1 MNQGQNH
8 SVTAWIAEL
17 KQGDAEAAEHLF
29 KRYFEQLVR
38 LAEKHVNST
47 RQRGVDAEDVADHAF
62 ADLVL
67 GAPKQRFPKLTDRQ
81 SLWQLMIAIT
91 KHKATDAIRKETR
104 IKRGGGRVRG
114 ESILIDRDV
123 DGGSR
128 GFAEVIGNEPT
139 PDDLAQYNDVLTRLL
154 DVLDRSN
161 PGGDLRQI
169 LMRRIQGETI
179 NEMAAAFDVVPETIQ
194 RRIKRIRV
202 IWIAMAFE
210 DAWQSGELPCME
222 EFLELVD
229 GKNTQSDLLQKIL
242 PLDLRY
248 RKQRGDLPK
257 PEDYQVQFPEF
268 LKIINAAF
276 PSSG

>member
-1 MNQGQNH
+1 MNQHQNNY
-8 SVTAWIAEL
+8 VTNWIADL
-17 KQGDAEAAEHLF
+17 KHGDSDAAEHLF
-29 KRYFEQLVR
+29 KRYFERLVR
-38 LAEKHVNST
+38 LAENHVKRT
-47 RQRGVDAEDVADHAF
+47 RQRSVDAEDVADYVF

-67 GAPKQRFPKLTDRQ
+67 GAREQRFPKLTDRQ
-81 SLWQLMIAIT
+81 SLWQLLIAIT
-91 KHKATDAIRKETR
+91 KHKAADAIRRETR
-104 IKRGGGRVRG
+104 AKRGGGRVRG
-114 ESILIDRDV
+114 ESILTGK
-123 DGGSR
+123 DGDGRSR
-128 GFAEVIGNEPT
+128 GFAHVIGNDPT
-139 PDDLAQYNDVLTRLL
+139 PDDFAQYNDVLIRLL
-154 DVLDRSN
+154 EQLDRSN

-169 LMRRIQGETI
+169 LLRRIQGETI
-179 NEMAAAFDVVPETIQ
+179 DEMAAAFDVVPETIQ